1 MASAK
6 GKAPT
11 LWGIVGFKALKGV
24 FFLSVALGIYALV
37 DNNLPADFKQLLRT
51 FHFDPEKE
59 FWANLAKWL
68 ATVTPRKVLWL
79 ASGTGLYSA
88 ISLAEAIGLG
98 MRQSWAAWL
107 AIAEGVFFI
116 PIEIFDLG
124 RHFTVGVTCIL
135 AINIV
140 IVVYLYR
147 NRSRLFAHWA
157 AGGGGGAG
165 DKPARKPK
173 KD

>member
-24 FFLSVALGIYALV
+24 FFLSIALGIYTLV
-37 DNNLPADFKQLLRT
+37 DNNLPADFKQLLRS

-68 ATVTPRKVLWL
+68 ATITPGKLLWL

-98 MRQSWAAWL
+98 FRQTWAAWL
-107 AIAEGVFFI
+107 AIAEGAFFI
-116 PIEIFDLG
+116 PIEMFDLG
-124 RHFTVGVTCIL
+124 RHFTVGVACIL
-135 AINIV
+135 AINVVIV
-140 IVVYLYR
+140 IYLYR
-147 NRSRLFAHWA
+147 NRARLFAQGSV
-157 AGGGGGAG
+157 GGG
-165 DKPARKPK
+165 DKPAKKPRKN
-173 KD
+173 